1 MGYVYVG
8 GKTNQKINGYGKVG
22 ETNQKYLSQ
31 RVGQIRAKEGNFV
44 VFQYLEIPH
53 STQATTRAIE
63 GYIRWKLEC
72 DGYHNIQN
80 DHFEWTTT
88 IENKM
93 RDYLEFANK
102 ALFYG
107 EQFCQREK
115 IFYIRKEAKENAKKT
130 VKRRK

>member
-1 MGYVYVG
+1 MGYFYAG
-8 GKTNQKINGYGKVG
+8 GKTNQRINGYGKVG

-31 RVGQIRAKEGNFV
+31 RIGYIRATEGNFV
-44 VFQYLEIPH
+44 VFEYLEIPN
-53 STQATTRAIE
+53 STQAMTRAVE
-63 GYIRWKLEC
+63 GYVRWKLEVE
-72 DGYHNIQN
+72 GYHNIQN

-93 RDYLEFANK
+93 KDYLEFANK

-115 IFYIRKEAKENAKKT
+115 IFYIRIEEKETAKKT
-130 VKRRK
+130 VKIRK